1 MVDVSG
7 SRANWAEEADSSS
20 RSHISKKRVDP
31 AASRLHVLIV
41 EDNELVTGALRIL
54 FEETGRR
61 VTVAHSVA
69 EAIEAGKADPPDL
82 LLLDLSLP
90 DGDGL
95 EVARAL
101 RHAGI
106 KPRATVAVTG
116 RDDPESIQR
125 CRETGCVELLVKPIA
140 SRELL
145 QKADRWLDRRSATE

>member
-1 MVDVSG
+1 
-7 SRANWAEEADSSS
+7 
-20 RSHISKKRVDP
+20 
-31 AASRLHVLIV
+31 VLIV

-69 EAIEAGKADPPDL
+69 EAVDAGRNDPPDL

-101 RHAGI
+101 QQAGI
-106 KPRATVAVTG
+106 RPRATVAITG
-116 RDDPESIQR
+116 RDDPESIRR
-125 CRETGCVELLVKPIA
+125 CEEIGCAELLVKPIA

-145 QKADRWLDRRSATE
+145 LKADRWLDRRSATE